1 MAYRTTPCEVM
12 NMCMIMDNNGNVL
25 VEEKVGIDFHGFI
38 FPGGHVEYGESITNS
53 VIREIK
59 EETGLIITKPKLCG
73 IKTWENPD
81 GAKGLVYLYKADN
94 FSGEIKSSIEGEIR
108 WIPLNKF
115 KEVLETNN
123 LWYMKE
129 TLNIFLDDN
138 ISELHLSGGENNRIL
153 NYE

>member
-12 NMCMIMDNNGNVL
+12 NMCMVIDNNGNVL

-38 FPGGHVEYGESITNS
+38 FPGGHVEYGESVTNS

-59 EETGLIITKPKLCG
+59 EETGLTLTKPKLCG

-81 GAKGLVYLYKADN
+81 GAKGLVYLYIADN

-115 KEVLETNN
+115 KEILETNN

-138 ISELHLSGGENNRIL
+138 ISELHLSGDENNRIL